1 MTELSRLIAKVNQN
15 IINPLIFL
23 LLALA
28 LVIFVFGVVE
38 FFKNADNAEERAT
51 GFRHM
56 IWGVIGL
63 TIMVSF
69 AGIIGIIKN
78 FLGL

>member
-1 MTELSRLIAKVNQN
+1 MTELSKLIAKVNQN
-15 IINPLIFL
+15 IINPFIFL
-23 LLALA
+23 MVGVAV
-28 LVIFVFGVVE
+28 VIFLWGVVE
-38 FFKNADNAEERAT
+38 FFKNADNAEERGT
-51 GFRHM
+51 GIRHM

-63 TIMVSF
+63 TIMISF

>member
-1 MTELSRLIAKVNQN
+1 MIIESFFFLIRT
-15 IINPLIFL
+15 LIF
-23 LLALA
+23 
-28 LVIFVFGVVE
+28 IWGVVE
-38 FFKNADNAEERAT
+38 FIKNADNAEERET
-51 GFRHM
+51 GKMHM

-63 TIMVSF
+63 AIMVSF

>member
-1 MTELSRLIAKVNQN
+1 MTELSKLIAKVNKN
-15 IINPLIFL
+15 IINPFIYM
-23 LLALA
+23 LLAVA
-28 LVIFVFGVVE
+28 FVIFVWGVIE
-38 FFKNADNAEERAT
+38 FIKNADNAEERET
-51 GFRHM
+51 GKMHM

-63 TIMVSF
+63 VIMVSF

>member
-15 IINPLIFL
+15 IINPFIFL
-23 LLALA
+23 MIGIA
-28 LVIFVFGVVE
+28 LVVFLWGVVG

-51 GFRHM
+51 GIRHM

-63 TIMVSF
+63 VIMLSF
-69 AGIIGIIKN
+69 SGIIGIIKN
-78 FLGL
+78 FLGI